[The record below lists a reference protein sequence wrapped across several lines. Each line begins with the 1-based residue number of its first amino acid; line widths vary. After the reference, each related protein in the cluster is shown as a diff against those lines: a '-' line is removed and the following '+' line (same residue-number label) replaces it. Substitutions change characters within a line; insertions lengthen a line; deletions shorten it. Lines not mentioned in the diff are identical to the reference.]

1 MEIFKLKNKKHKFSP
16 SYGLYRIY
24 ILGGLS
30 IENLNSLKATL
41 TKANTGEIISLKE
54 IDWKPSEYI
63 NGEKA
68 IACYDF
74 QINEADDYEIEF
86 NNIENLRVKKSKL
99 FIKNLLFP
107 STISLEDIK
116 IVIK

>member
-1 MEIFKLKNKKHKFSP
+1 MEIFKLKDKKHKFSP

-30 IENLNSLKATL
+30 IENLNSLNVKL
-41 TKANTGEIISLKE
+41 TKVNSDEIISLKE
-54 IDWKPSEYI
+54 IDWKSSEYI
-63 NGEKA
+63 KGEKA
-68 IACYDF
+68 VACYDF
-74 QINEADDYEIEF
+74 QINEANDYEIEF
-86 NNIENLRVKKSKL
+86 SNIENLRIKKSKL

-107 STISLEDIK
+107 SNVSLEDIK

>member
-1 MEIFKLKNKKHKFSP
+1 MEIFKLKNRKHKFSP

-30 IENLNSLKATL
+30 VENLDSLDAKL
-41 TKANTGEIISLKE
+41 TKVNTGEIISLKE
-54 IDWKPSEYI
+54 INWKPSEYI

-68 IACYDF
+68 VACYDF

-86 NNIENLRVKKSKL
+86 DNIESLEVKKSKL
-99 FIKNLLFP
+99 FIRNLLFP
-107 STISLEDIK
+107 SNVSLDDIK